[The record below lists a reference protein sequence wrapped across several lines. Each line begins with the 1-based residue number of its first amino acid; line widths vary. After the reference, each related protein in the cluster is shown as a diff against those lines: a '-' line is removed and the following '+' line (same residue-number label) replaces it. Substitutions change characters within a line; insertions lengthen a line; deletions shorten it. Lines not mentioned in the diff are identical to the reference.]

1 MSAISSRPSTA
12 ISNDLL
18 QQKED
23 QNEKDLQRIMSLS
36 KRELKEL
43 SKHCMICLSD
53 IGDGTCLY
61 PNCCQG
67 RRVMTRHALNTGKA
81 SSLPIIRKVSFDD
94 SKSKEWNK
102 KRSISFSRSISPIAS
117 LRSLVNSLRNSHEK
131 SPKSNTLKKSD
142 DGSHSLTRSQ

>member
-1 MSAISSRPSTA
+1 MTTISSQTPEAISK
-12 ISNDLL
+12 NLL

-43 SKHCMICLSD
+43 SKHCIICLAD
-53 IGDGTCLY
+53 IDDGTCLY

-81 SSLPIIRKVSFDD
+81 QTLPIIRKISFADD
-94 SKSKEWNK
+94 SESEEEGKK
-102 KRSISFSRSISPIAS
+102 KRSNSFNRTISPIAS
-117 LRSLVNSLRNSHEK
+117 LRSLVNSLRSSDNK
-131 SPKSNTLKKSD
+131 STKSKTTKKSD
-142 DGSHSLTRSQ
+142 DEF